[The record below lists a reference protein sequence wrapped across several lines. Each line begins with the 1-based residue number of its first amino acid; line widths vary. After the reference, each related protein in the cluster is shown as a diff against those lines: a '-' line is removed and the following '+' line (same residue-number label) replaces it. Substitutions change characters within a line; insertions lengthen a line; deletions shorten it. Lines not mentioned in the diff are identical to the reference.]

1 MRLGA
6 DSVCGGDVKK
16 TSNLDPLVEDGAYE
30 DLSGFTISRKVEVIS
45 SDASMNHQWCTFY
58 GPCDAT
64 WPKKA
69 RFTAEREF
77 LGKDKDKFEAVMP
90 ISFVVFRINI
100 CRTPTYFMENITLI
114 VVLFNIVNLLS
125 LLLSPKSVDARLASV
140 ATMVLALA
148 AIQAFV
154 ADDTPRASY
163 QTYGQQFIKYS
174 NALMVAAGAESVL
187 VYLACVGNF
196 SFIRLFVWTWDDPNG
211 ELVEAEMQMF
221 DHFFLVTYVIVY
233 TELLVFY
240 FPGLKGI
247 YVPIIVVFSL
257 LMVALVPVH
266 AFRLRRL
273 ARSVAETQDGQT
285 KELPAESGRKEGA
298 VNEGQ
303 AEPSS
308 QGAGGEA
315 PSFRRSRTSRTPR
328 DDSQGFTQDL
338 QEAVMSPATS
348 SFAVKDIVFPT
359 GGSHGGRPGG
369 RV

>member
-6 DSVCGGDVKK
+6 DSVCGGDGKK

-30 DLSGFTISRKVEVIS
+30 DLSGFTISRKVDGKEN
-45 SDASMNHQWCTFY
+45 DNLEE
-58 GPCDAT
+58 
-64 WPKKA
+64 
-69 RFTAEREF
+69 AE
-77 LGKDKDKFEAVMP
+77 P

-163 QTYGQQFIKYS
+163 QTYGQLFIKYS

-221 DHFFLVTYVIVY
+221 DQFFLVTYVIVY

-240 FPGLKGI
+240 LPGLKGI
-247 YVPIIVVFSL
+247 YVPIIVVSSL
-257 LMVALVPVH
+257 LMVALVPAH

-273 ARSVAETQDGQT
+273 ANSVAKTQDGQT
-285 KELPAESGRKEGA
+285 QELPAESGEKEGA
-298 VNEGQ
+298 VNAGQ

-308 QGAGGEA
+308 QGADSEA
-315 PSFRRSRTSRTPR
+315 PSFRRSRTSRTPH

-338 QEAVMSPATS
+338 QEAVMSPAQS

>member
-6 DSVCGGDVKK
+6 GSVCGGDGSK
-16 TSNLDPLVEDGAYE
+16 TSNLDPLVEEGAYE
-30 DLSGFTISRKVEVIS
+30 DLSGFTISRKVEVIAS
-45 SDASMNHQWCTFY
+45 NASMNHQWCTWF

-69 RFTAEREF
+69 RFTELRKYFGKEKDNLERAE
-77 LGKDKDKFEAVMP
+77 P
-90 ISFVVFRINI
+90 ISFVVFRINV

-114 VVLFNIVNLLS
+114 VVFFNIVNLLS

-163 QTYGQQFIKYS
+163 QTYGQLFIKYS

-221 DHFFLVTYVIVY
+221 DHFFLVAYVIVY
-233 TELLVFY
+233 TDLLVFY

-273 ARSVAETQDGQT
+273 ANSVAKTQDGQT
-285 KELPAESGRKEGA
+285 QEAESGGKESA
-298 VNEGQ
+298 VNAGQ

-308 QGAGGEA
+308 QGADSEA